1 MKMTQVRLSEYA
13 ALPTPIFAPEALG
26 GEAVTLGTQEYGS
39 LTRVRFRVQPSC
51 LQCPLRAATPFAR
64 PSAKGRMSAFID
76 FA

>member
-51 LQCPLRAATPFAR
+51 LQCPPSGGYALRAAIGQRAYV
-64 PSAKGRMSAFID
+64 GLY
-76 FA
+76 